1 MDSLFFMRDLNQSQ
15 LVRESNEKALIH
27 DSGSGIDSG
36 SSSASSSAS
45 SASSRK
51 SSESMENDLL
61 KEFLTEYR
69 SEFKPMAEPS
79 KGWLLCPNCNAGE
92 DELYCDDTLV
102 CTKCGHVVA
111 RPIDACAEY
120 RFFGIEDRSGG
131 DPSRIGAP
139 MDPRLP
145 ESSLG
150 TLILPRSG
158 GTKSMARVRRYHQ
171 WNMLPYKERA
181 LLGAFDRLH
190 LAATNHGLSGSVVDD
205 AKELYVKLNG
215 LCDRRGLSRDSLLA
229 SCVYT
234 ALKRANSP
242 RRPQDVGSIFS
253 LTHAS
258 FTKAFK
264 FFQEVLAQATQ
275 KGLLAD
281 RWTPSNLTSTRAT
294 DYVELALSRLP
305 IPRAD
310 YQTLVKKAQEL
321 ADYAENEGISPE
333 NTPPS
338 LAAGVVAYVCEQWKS
353 GEIPISKLAEVSGV
367 SAATLLK
374 CLRRLEQTF
383 ATNDSDKPKDIDS
396 EKEKEPIKQHIK
408 EHIKE
413 STKEKQKD
421 NKKK

>member
-1 MDSLFFMRDLNQSQ
+1 MDNIFFTRVNKVSAENVEDT
-15 LVRESNEKALIH
+15 EKALLSAFS
-27 DSGSGIDSG
+27 DEIDSAKKP
-36 SSSASSSAS
+36 SEYSWTTCPLC
-45 SASSRK
+45 K
-51 SSESMENDLL
+51 S
-61 KEFLTEYR
+61 
-69 SEFKPMAEPS
+69 
-79 KGWLLCPNCNAGE
+79 GE
-92 DELYCDDTLV
+92 DELYCDDTLI
-102 CTKCGHVVA
+102 CTHCGNVLA

-120 RFFGIEDRSGG
+120 RFFGIEDRHGG

-150 TLILPRSG
+150 TVILPKSG

-181 LLGAFDRLH
+181 LLGAFDRLT

-215 LCDRRGLSRDSLLA
+215 FCDRRGLSRDSLLA

-242 RRPQDVGSIFS
+242 RRPQDIGAIFS
-253 LTHAS
+253 LSHAT

-275 KGLLAD
+275 KGLLSNT
-281 RWTPSNLTSTRAT
+281 WTPSNLTSTRAA
-294 DYVELALSRLP
+294 DYVELPLSRLP
-305 IPRAD
+305 IPRSE
-310 YQTLVKKAQEL
+310 YQKLVNEAQML
-321 ADYAENEGISPE
+321 AEHAERDGISPE

-338 LAAGVVAYVCEQWKS
+338 LAAGVVAYVCERWRK
-353 GEIPISKLAEVSGV
+353 GEIPISKIADVCGV

-374 CLRRLEQTF
+374 CLRRLEITF
-383 ATNDSDKPKDIDS
+383 S
-396 EKEKEPIKQHIK
+396 EKKE
-408 EHIKE
+408 
-413 STKEKQKD
+413 
-421 NKKK
+421 